1 MAPRSPLRVAVS
13 AALVGA
19 LGAMLQGCGTSVATS
34 GTSETVF
41 TCGDGDCKVTL
52 ECKDEHVTMS
62 IGAGCLNAKG
72 ADDLRQFP
80 KDDAPGVNTA
90 GGSCSVVD
98 VWKLYY
104 CSLANDRQGAL
115 RSKFAPLAKGLHP

>member
-19 LGAMLQGCGTSVATS
+19 LGAILQGCGTSVAPS
-34 GTSETVF
+34 GTSETVL

-104 CSLANDRQGAL
+104 CSLANDRQGAF
-115 RSKFAPLAKGLHP
+115 RNKFAPLAKGLHP